1 MEIKF
6 KKILLKISEYI
17 ELVIALILTVALVAA
32 VIGMFANIKDIL
44 DGTKVLIET
53 LEYAL
58 TLVVAIE
65 FIKMLVKNTPGS
77 VIEVILFA
85 VARQVIISHS
95 GALENLIGVLG
106 VAVIFATWKFL
117 FVPKFLDED

>member
-44 DGTKVLIET
+44 DGTKVLNET

>member
-44 DGTKVLIET
+44 NGTRVLNET

>member
-44 DGTKVLIET
+44 DGTKVLNET

-106 VAVIFATWKFL
+106 VAVIYATWKFL

>member
-17 ELVIALILTVALVAA
+17 ELVIALILTVALIAA

-44 DGTKVLIET
+44 DGTKVLNET

>member
-44 DGTKVLIET
+44 DGTRVLNET

-65 FIKMLVKNTPGS
+65 FIKMLVKNT
-77 VIEVILFA
+77 
-85 VARQVIISHS
+85 
-95 GALENLIGVLG
+95 
-106 VAVIFATWKFL
+106 
-117 FVPKFLDED
+117 

>member
-44 DGTKVLIET
+44 DGTRVLNET

>member
-44 DGTKVLIET
+44 DGTRVLNET

-117 FVPKFLDED
+117 FVP